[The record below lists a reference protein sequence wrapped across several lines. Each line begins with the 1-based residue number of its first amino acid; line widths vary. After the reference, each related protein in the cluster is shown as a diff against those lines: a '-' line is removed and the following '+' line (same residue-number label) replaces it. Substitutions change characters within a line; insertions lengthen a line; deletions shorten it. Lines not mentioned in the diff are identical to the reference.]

1 MELFNNT
8 SIHLILNKYK
18 AYVKFKCLFTQFNFK
33 LYNYKYSILWYS
45 TLDMKESRYRMIFVE
60 IPGRDNLNIKN
71 IVFDYNGTVAE
82 DGIMASQTKE
92 NLKKISGK
100 LKVYII
106 TADTYGNV
114 KKQCEGLPVSVETF
128 PKGNA
133 TFHKKSFVEKLG
145 SEETMVIGNGM
156 NDIEM
161 FKAAILS
168 IAVIGE
174 EGCAGKLIA
183 QSDIVVRSI
192 EKVFSMIENTNR
204 IVATLRDW
212 Q

>member
-1 MELFNNT
+1 
-8 SIHLILNKYK
+8 
-18 AYVKFKCLFTQFNFK
+18 
-33 LYNYKYSILWYS
+33 
-45 TLDMKESRYRMIFVE
+45 MIFIE

-82 DGIMASQTKE
+82 DGIMSLQTKE
-92 NLKKISGK
+92 NLKKISEK

-114 KKQCEGLPVSVETF
+114 KKQCEGLPLIVETF

-133 TFHKKSFVEKLG
+133 TFYKKSFVEKLG
-145 SEETMVIGNGM
+145 GAEETMVIGNGM

-161 FKAAILS
+161 FKVATLS

-174 EGCAGKLIA
+174 EGCAGKLILE
-183 QSDIVVRSI
+183 SDIVVKSI
-192 EKVFSMIENTNR
+192 ENVFSMIQNTNR
-204 IVATLRDW
+204 IVATLRD
-212 Q
+212 

>member
-8 SIHLILNKYK
+8 SIHLVLNKYK

-45 TLDMKESRYRMIFVE
+45 TLDMEESRYRMIFVE

-71 IVFDYNGTVAE
+71 IVFDYNGTVAA
-82 DGIMASQTKE
+82 DGIMVSQTKE
-92 NLKKISGK
+92 NLKKISEK

-204 IVATLRDW
+204 IVATLRD
-212 Q
+212 

>member
-18 AYVKFKCLFTQFNFK
+18 AYIKFKCLFTQFNFK

-204 IVATLRDW
+204 IVATLRD
-212 Q
+212 

>member
-204 IVATLRDW
+204 IVATLRD
-212 Q
+212 

>member
-1 MELFNNT
+1 LELFNNT

-204 IVATLRDW
+204 IVATLRD
-212 Q
+212 

>member
-1 MELFNNT
+1 
-8 SIHLILNKYK
+8 
-18 AYVKFKCLFTQFNFK
+18 
-33 LYNYKYSILWYS
+33 
-45 TLDMKESRYRMIFVE
+45 MIFVE

-71 IVFDYNGTVAE
+71 VVFDYNGTVAE
-82 DGIMASQTKE
+82 DGIMSLDTKE
-92 NLKKISGK
+92 NLKKISEK

-114 KKQCEGLPVSVETF
+114 KKQCEGLPVSIETF

-133 TFHKKSFVEKLG
+133 TFYKKSFVEKLG
-145 SEETMVIGNGM
+145 PGETMVIGNGM

-161 FKAAILS
+161 FKVATFS

-174 EGCAGKLIA
+174 EGCAGKLIV
-183 QSDIVVRSI
+183 QSDIVVSSI

-204 IVATLRDW
+204 IVATLRD
-212 Q
+212 

>member
-192 EKVFSMIENTNR
+192 EKVLSMIENTNR
-204 IVATLRDW
+204 IVATLRD
-212 Q
+212 